1 MANKSYILWSVAV
14 IALFGVL
21 KLFAPLV
28 PYGNDIAAII
38 AVSFQLYVPLWQGYQ
53 FAWPSDW
60 RRDLLRLITISIVT
74 FVPYVIFYIYM
85 SPHFAWRM
93 PSNLIEIILLNFLI
107 VALPEE
113 IFYRG
118 FLQPKLGIIL
128 VNVVFALAHWVGE
141 YDLVRLLPF
150 FPGLVFSYLT
160 YRSKSITSAVIYH
173 ALCNILSEILF
184 ASSL

>member
-1 MANKSYILWSVAV
+1 MIWSIAI

-21 KLFAPLV
+21 KLLAPIV
-28 PYGNDIAAII
+28 PYGNDIAAIVAI
-38 AVSFQLYVPLWQGYQ
+38 SFQLYVPLWQGFQ
-53 FAWPSDW
+53 FAWPQNW
-60 RRDLLRLITISIVT
+60 RQDLVRLFSITLVT

-85 SPHFAWRM
+85 SPHFAWRV
-93 PSNLIEIILLNFLI
+93 PNNLLEIVALNLLV

-118 FLQPKLGIIL
+118 FLQAKLGIIL

-141 YDLVRLLPF
+141 YDIVRLLPF

-160 YRSKSITSAVIYH
+160 YRSRSIVSAVVYH
-173 ALCNILSEILF
+173 TLCNVLSEILF
-184 ASSL
+184 TSSHV